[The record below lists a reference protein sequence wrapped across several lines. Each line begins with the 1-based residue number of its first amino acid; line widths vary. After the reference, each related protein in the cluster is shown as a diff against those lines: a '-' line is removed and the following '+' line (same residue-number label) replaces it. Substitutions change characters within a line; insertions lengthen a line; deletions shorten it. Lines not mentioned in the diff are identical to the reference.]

1 MLDATTGTTHWT
13 TPATGGGGFVGSF
26 KNLEVKGKALFT
38 NGIEL
43 EGTFTQKTAGTLH
56 ADYVFESYFDGIS
69 DYNPSYSL
77 PSLAEVEQFVK
88 TNKAF
93 TRSASRAAIQAEG
106 KWDVTENVRTNLEK
120 VEELYLHTIE
130 QQKQL
135 GAQQEQL
142 EAQQKEIETLKAMIK
157 DLMEKK

>member
-1 MLDATTGTTHWT
+1 ML
-13 TPATGGGGFVGSF
+13 
-26 KNLEVKGKALFT
+26 KQINIYQECKA
-38 NGIEL
+38 
-43 EGTFTQKTAGTLH
+43 
-56 ADYVFESYFDGIS
+56 
-69 DYNPSYSL
+69 
-77 PSLAEVEQFVK
+77 EQL
-88 TNKAF
+88 
-93 TRSASRAAIQAEG
+93 SAEG